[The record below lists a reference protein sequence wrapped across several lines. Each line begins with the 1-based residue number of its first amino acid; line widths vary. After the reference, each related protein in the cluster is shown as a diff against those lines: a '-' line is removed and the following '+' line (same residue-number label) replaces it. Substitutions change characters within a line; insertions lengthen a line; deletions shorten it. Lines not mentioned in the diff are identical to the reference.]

1 MSAHLAGPNGARPE
15 ARGPQE
21 HPVGPPA
28 IPLVRAQRELW
39 RHLWNW
45 TLGALLVV
53 WLTLVAVAWYTGHHE
68 AEEITDGQLVAVA
81 RLWLAAEP
89 GAMSAPAEP
98 LDRRRVKAYVQDLA
112 VLQWVGDRLVTDT
125 HGLADGLGLSAAPPN
140 GLSELNRHG
149 AGGSRYWRVYVA
161 ERTDGGQTRRVAVL
175 MDMAQRYDL
184 GKDVAEHV
192 ARPALLVLPL
202 IALVLWWTIRRGLR
216 PLERLSREVAALD
229 TAHGQRLD
237 DRQRFREFSS
247 TVTAINT
254 LVDTLQTRAQREREF
269 ASDVAHELRTPLSAI
284 ALQARAAQTDP
295 TPEHLHRLEQEALR
309 AGRILTQLLDLARAQ
324 RNSGDS
330 EPVAT
335 ALGEVAADLIAA
347 HAQQAYDSGHEL
359 SLVQPEAPVTVRVTP
374 MLLELALRNLIANA
388 LRHTPPGT
396 QVAVEVWRGPQGCG
410 VSVSD
415 DGQRAGAPVVSAAAT
430 HGLGLGLRL
439 VERMAEQMGG
449 QLVRDTGQPPMTT
462 RFTLRWS
469 D

>member
-1 MSAHLAGPNGARPE
+1 MT
-15 ARGPQE
+15 
-21 HPVGPPA
+21 PPKTA
-28 IPLVRAQRELW
+28 TVRAQRELW
-39 RHLWNW
+39 RHLWHW

-89 GAMSAPAEP
+89 GAMPTPPGP

-112 VLQWVGDRLVTDT
+112 VLQWVDDRLVTDT
-125 HGLADGLGLSAAPPN
+125 HGLLPGLDLAGVPPP
-140 GLSELNRHG
+140 GLSELNHRG
-149 AGGSRYWRVYVA
+149 PAGSSHWRLYVA
-161 ERTDGGQTRRVAVL
+161 ERRDPGQTRRVAVL

-184 GKDVAEHV
+184 GRDVAEHV

-229 TAHGQRLD
+229 TARGQRLD
-237 DRQRFREFSS
+237 DQQRFREFSS

-295 TPEHLHRLEQEALR
+295 TPEHLQRLEQEALR
-309 AGRILTQLLDLARAQ
+309 AGRILAQLLDLARAQ

-347 HAQQAYDSGHEL
+347 HAQQAHESGHEL
-359 SLVQPEAPVTVRVTP
+359 SLLQPETPVTVRVTP

-396 QVAVEVWRGPQGCG
+396 QVAVEVWQGPQGCG

-415 DGQRAGAPVVSAAAT
+415 DGQRAGAPVVSAAAP